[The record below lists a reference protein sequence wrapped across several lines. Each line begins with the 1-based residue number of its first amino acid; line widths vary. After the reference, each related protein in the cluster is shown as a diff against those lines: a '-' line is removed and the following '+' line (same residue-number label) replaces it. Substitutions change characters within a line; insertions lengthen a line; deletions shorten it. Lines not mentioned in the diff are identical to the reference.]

1 MISKAISWQILPGL
15 IYTGAENIGLIIMDR
30 PYVSI
35 SSLLLQKVFNRNNNI
50 RTVEEKRDVTNSK
63 CSNTFLESYHLPFP
77 SQCQCLFKTSD
88 GSFMVNVQSSQTV

>member
-35 SSLLLQKVFNRNNNI
+35 SSLLLQKVFNRNNI
-50 RTVEEKRDVTNSK
+50 RTVEEKRDVTVTQNVVILS
-63 CSNTFLESYHLPFP
+63 SSLTIYRFP
-77 SQCQCLFKTSD
+77 H
-88 GSFMVNVQSSQTV
+88 NVSVYLKHQMDRLW